1 MMITHY
7 AARIFATQDG
17 GVATNV
23 TPTHVA
29 M

>member
-1 MMITHY
+1 MPLTL
-7 AARIFATQDG
+7 FATQDG